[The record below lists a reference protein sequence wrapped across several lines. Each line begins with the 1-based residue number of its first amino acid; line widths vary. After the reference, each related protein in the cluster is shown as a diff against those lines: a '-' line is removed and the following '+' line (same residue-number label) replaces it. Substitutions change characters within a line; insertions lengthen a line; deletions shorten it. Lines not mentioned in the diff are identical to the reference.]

1 MPINTFK
8 DLSTF
13 KELDNGIFDEEQVK
27 DLFYFYDG
35 GYGLN
40 TYSFT
45 QALFLFG
52 HKLKE
57 FEHNNIEISY
67 KNEYTEGRVLLT
79 EGKWTFSQWFVKQK
93 LEELYDFNFIYAYN
107 QDKDETYIIHGNGL
121 SKENGDYFFEVEDGE
136 Y

>member
-27 DLFYFYDG
+27 DG

-57 FEHNNIEISY
+57 FEHNNIDISY
-67 KNEYTEGRVLLT
+67 KNEYTDRN
-79 EGKWTFSQWFVKQK
+79 S
-93 LEELYDFNFIYAYN
+93 A
-107 QDKDETYIIHGNGL
+107 
-121 SKENGDYFFEVEDGE
+121 
-136 Y
+136 

>member
-13 KELDNGIFDEEQVK
+13 KELDNGVFDEEQVK

-45 QALFLFG
+45 QALFLIWP
-52 HKLKE
+52 K
-57 FEHNNIEISY
+57 
-67 KNEYTEGRVLLT
+67 
-79 EGKWTFSQWFVKQK
+79 VKRIR
-93 LEELYDFNFIYAYN
+93 E
-107 QDKDETYIIHGNGL
+107 
-121 SKENGDYFFEVEDGE
+121 
-136 Y
+136 